1 MNWSQRRMH
10 WVGMGVF
17 WPLMREL
24 RETEYQF
31 RDDLVMDSSAAQK
44 TFGRKPTPWDEII
57 AATVLGPG

>member
-1 MNWSQRRMH
+1 MH

-17 WPLMREL
+17 WQLMREL

-31 RDDLVMDSSAAQK
+31 RDDLVMDSSAAQE